1 MPQISCVLT
10 PQLISAFVFATQIV
24 QSLFFLNR
32 KFQAS
37 SYLLW
42 LHSPVCVGPGQNP
55 VFSRRAS
62 YFSCREQERKVGPD
76 GFLDSNRYSHTYQVK
91 KKDRELK
98 TARSEGG
105 KPSVVKLSAK
115 IEMDKKEHDRR
126 IKVIEVK
133 IVVFLRF

>member
-1 MPQISCVLT
+1 MAWCSYDWDP
-10 PQLISAFVFATQIV
+10 
-24 QSLFFLNR
+24 SL
-32 KFQAS
+32 
-37 SYLLW
+37 
-42 LHSPVCVGPGQNP
+42 
-55 VFSRRAS
+55 

-76 GFLDSNRYSHTYQVK
+76 GFLDSNRYSHTYQVM

-133 IVVFLRF
+133 IVIFLRF